1 MNSDRLG
8 SLWSLSMKSTRVL
21 AVTAALLLVSGARA
35 AAPVTVTQKGL
46 QFSVEELALEKGQ
59 TVVFSNN
66 DRTAHNIT
74 VSGEGLNLNGGLQ
87 QPGGEFKV
95 PFVKPG
101 TYQVSCGIHPKMKMT
116 IKVK

>member
-1 MNSDRLG
+1 
-8 SLWSLSMKSTRVL
+8 MKRIHL
-21 AVTAALLLVSGARA
+21 ACVAAAVALTGLVRA

-46 QFSVEELALEKGQ
+46 QFSVEELSLSKGQ
-59 TVVFSNN
+59 VVTFVND

-74 VSGEGLNLNGGLQ
+74 VAGEGVNLNGGLQ
-87 QPGGEFKV
+87 QPGADFKV

-116 IKVK
+116 ITVK

>member
-1 MNSDRLG
+1 MKRLN
-8 SLWSLSMKSTRVL
+8 VL
-21 AVTAALLLVSGARA
+21 CLAAAVALTGLVRA

-46 QFSVEELALEKGQ
+46 QFSVDELNLSKGQ
-59 TVVFSNN
+59 IVTFVND

-87 QPGGEFKV
+87 QPGADFKV
-95 PFVKPG
+95 PFAKPG

-116 IKVK
+116 VTVK